1 MIETT
6 TLDSPIGPLA
16 LAARGGRVC
25 AVWFGSPQ
33 SMQRLLSR
41 WYPGEPTAPA
51 PDPAG
56 AASAL
61 RAYFAGDLEA
71 LTPVPVE
78 LNGTP
83 FQRRVWERL
92 RDVPAGSTATYGA
105 IAAALGAPA
114 AVRAVGAANG
124 ANPVS
129 LIVPCHRIVGA
140 NGALVGYGGGLDR
153 KRWLLDHE
161 RSNVRSFERSKV

>member
-1 MIETT
+1 MIETAA
-6 TLDSPIGPLA
+6 LPSPIGPLA
-16 LAARGGRVC
+16 LAARENRVC
-25 AVWFGSPQ
+25 AVWFGPLESLER
-33 SMQRLLSR
+33 MLVR
-41 WYPGEPTAPA
+41 WYPGERSAPA

-61 RAYFAGDLEA
+61 SAYFAGNLQA
-71 LTPVPVE
+71 LAEVPVV

-92 RDVPAGSTATYGA
+92 RAVPVGRTATYGA
-105 IAAALGAPA
+105 IASALGAPS

-129 LIVPCHRIVGA
+129 IIVPCHRIIGA

-161 RSNVRSFERSKV
+161 SRRLF